1 MTGRPPSNA
10 PLPDPS
16 ARARPGNAK
25 STGSDP
31 SARARSPDPPPSSP
45 PAPSAD
51 PPPSPLP
58 NPPPPAPPRRLVLVG
73 FMGAGKSTVG
83 SLVARSLGW
92 EFVDLDQQVE
102 RSAGR
107 AVAEIV
113 RDLGLAV
120 FRRME
125 AEAGRRA
132 LARDRVV
139 VAAGG
144 GWAGEPGRM
153 AEARRAALTVW
164 LQVRPATAL
173 ARVEASGVPRPLL
186 EDARNPLAAAEA
198 LLAERA
204 SRYALGDITI
214 DTEGR
219 SPAEV
224 ALEVLART
232 GTTTLAR
239 SGPART
245 DPGRTGLARTGPS
258 GGPTRNP
265 GGKDG
270 RKATA

>member
-10 PLPDPS
+10 PL
-16 ARARPGNAK
+16 
-25 STGSDP
+25 
-31 SARARSPDPPPSSP
+31 
-45 PAPSAD
+45 
-51 PPPSPLP
+51 
-58 NPPPPAPPRRLVLVG
+58 RRLVLVG

-83 SLVARSLGW
+83 SLVAQSLGW

-107 AVAEIV
+107 AVAEII

-204 SRYALGDITI
+204 SRYALGDIRI

-219 SPAEV
+219 SPEEV

-245 DPGRTGLARTGPS
+245 DPGRPGPARTVPS

-265 GGKDG
+265 GGQDG

>member
-1 MTGRPPSNA
+1 
-10 PLPDPS
+10 
-16 ARARPGNAK
+16 
-25 STGSDP
+25 
-31 SARARSPDPPPSSP
+31 
-45 PAPSAD
+45 
-51 PPPSPLP
+51 
-58 NPPPPAPPRRLVLVG
+58 
-73 FMGAGKSTVG
+73 MGAGKSTVG

-107 AVAEIV
+107 AVAEII

-198 LLAERA
+198 LQAERA
-204 SRYALGDITI
+204 SRYALGDIRI

-219 SPAEV
+219 SPEEV

-245 DPGRTGLARTGPS
+245 DPGRTGLARTVPS
-258 GGPTRNP
+258 GGPTPNP
-265 GGKDG
+265 GGEDG